1 MLIKKKKSEYKRTA
15 LSAVHILVYLAS
27 ENTLEE
33 AKASQAYESA
43 GLDETTKCRMGSVTG
58 KMDGGEK
65 GEQIWIA
72 HYDYTHGKDPIKSLK
87 TNYSPVPRSFHK
99 ASN

>member
-1 MLIKKKKSEYKRTA
+1 MLIKKKKIKSEYKRTV
-15 LSAVHILVYLAS
+15 LSALHILVYLAS
-27 ENTLEE
+27 EITLGE

-65 GEQIWIA
+65 GEQI
-72 HYDYTHGKDPIKSLK
+72 
-87 TNYSPVPRSFHK
+87 
-99 ASN
+99 